1 MNAIVEAG
9 DRDFVAEVLEY
20 SLQMPVIVDFWAP
33 WCGPCQSL
41 GPLLERL
48 ATEFAGRVRLVKIN
62 VDENPEVARQYGIRS
77 IPDVRAFAGGRQ
89 VDQFTGLLPESQI
102 RAFIEGV
109 IPRPAD
115 LARQEALRLR
125 DAGDAAGAIAALR
138 KSLALDDQHHLS
150 RIDLAALL
158 IDGKQYAE
166 AATLLDAV
174 RQNVDWD
181 ARVTAL
187 KQAIAFAAAGGSEA
201 ELSARVE
208 AVPEDLEARLALA
221 SACAARGGWAA
232 AMDQL
237 LEIIRRD
244 KQWRDGEAR
253 RQMLAIFNLA
263 GDAGLVS
270 EYRRRLASALN

>member
-9 DRDFVAEVLEY
+9 DRNFAAEVLEH
-20 SLQMPVIVDFWAP
+20 SQQMPVIVDFWAP

-41 GPLLERL
+41 GPMLERL
-48 ATEFAGRVRLVKIN
+48 AEEFAGRVRLVKIN
-62 VDENPEVARQYGIRS
+62 VDENPDVARQYGIRS

-89 VDQFTGLLPESQI
+89 VDQFTGLLPEPRI

-109 IPRPAD
+109 IPRPAEQ
-115 LARQEALRLR
+115 AFQKALRLR
-125 DAGDAAGAIAALR
+125 DAGDVAAAQAALR
-138 KSLALDDQHHLS
+138 EALSLDDQYQPA
-150 RIDLAALL
+150 RIELAALL
-158 IDGKQYAE
+158 IDRKDYAE
-166 AATLLDAV
+166 ASALLEAV
-174 RQNVDWD
+174 RQNIDWD
-181 ARVTAL
+181 ARVAAL

-201 ELSARVE
+201 ELSARVSG
-208 AVPEDLEARLALA
+208 APGDLDARLALA
-221 SACAARGGWAA
+221 SACAARGGWAD

-263 GDAGLVS
+263 GDPALVS
-270 EYRRRLASALN
+270 DYRRRLASALH